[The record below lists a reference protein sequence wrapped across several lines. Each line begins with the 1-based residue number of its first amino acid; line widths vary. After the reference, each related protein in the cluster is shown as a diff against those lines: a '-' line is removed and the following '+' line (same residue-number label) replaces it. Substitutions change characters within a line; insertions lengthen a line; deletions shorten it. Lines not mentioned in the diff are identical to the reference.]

1 MGYANRRR
9 RRGRWVHQLLYV
21 YGWVCV
27 AARARSIRQK
37 RQPSR
42 RFDWTR
48 REGEEDPITFSFV
61 RVEDDDDDDGDGDD
75 AHRRMWMAYIYIY
88 MIASIVVVAVVRAY
102 ALKMML
108 LIGMN
113 TSLTKNPTKPM
124 ITNPVAVR
132 AAIFQNSSAL
142 GLVHFLTRRMLSLAK
157 SRTGLMAISATSMV
171 ELLRRTVTR
180 LRAHS
185 ALAVARVG
193 VGLATDE
200 ARGHA
205 SVMSHCHASSSSSP
219 CAPCAGTGVRAA
231 ADGFEACPACRGA
244 GAVDARDAC
253 CASHGGGEL
262 ASSSSAR
269 ASGSFDVMRAVRAL
283 RLVDERDAPRAFGE
297 AEDVALLYF
306 TSKDCGACKR
316 FAPTLMAFA
325 KAHDVRVVAIACDA
339 SSTAYAGLDGS
350 NFTRVRVRE
359 VASASDED
367 GTSVVALNALLR
379 ALSIRFLP
387 TVVVVNLKLDVVVTD
402 WGRTVMSL
410 NSNPLPAWRR
420 GESGLI
426 PNPMRPFMKGIE
438 QCAYGG
444 GGDSSA
450 A

>member
-1 MGYANRRR
+1 
-9 RRGRWVHQLLYV
+9 
-21 YGWVCV
+21 
-27 AARARSIRQK
+27 
-37 RQPSR
+37 
-42 RFDWTR
+42 
-48 REGEEDPITFSFV
+48 
-61 RVEDDDDDDGDGDD
+61 
-75 AHRRMWMAYIYIY
+75 
-88 MIASIVVVAVVRAY
+88 
-102 ALKMML
+102 
-108 LIGMN
+108 
-113 TSLTKNPTKPM
+113 
-124 ITNPVAVR
+124 
-132 AAIFQNSSAL
+132 
-142 GLVHFLTRRMLSLAK
+142 
-157 SRTGLMAISATSMV
+157 
-171 ELLRRTVTR
+171 
-180 LRAHS
+180 
-185 ALAVARVG
+185 
-193 VGLATDE
+193 
-200 ARGHA
+200 
-205 SVMSHCHASSSSSP
+205 
-219 CAPCAGTGVRAA
+219 
-231 ADGFEACPACRGA
+231 
-244 GAVDARDAC
+244 
-253 CASHGGGEL
+253 
-262 ASSSSAR
+262 
-269 ASGSFDVMRAVRAL
+269 MRAVRAL

-359 VASASDED
+359 ASDEDGTSVVALDED

-426 PNPMRPFMKGIE
+426 PNPMRAFMKGIE

-444 GGDSSA
+444 DSSA

>member
-1 MGYANRRR
+1 MTLGGA
-9 RRGRWVHQLLYV
+9 
-21 YGWVCV
+21 
-27 AARARSIRQK
+27 
-37 RQPSR
+37 P
-42 RFDWTR
+42 
-48 REGEEDPITFSFV
+48 
-61 RVEDDDDDDGDGDD
+61 
-75 AHRRMWMAYIYIY
+75 
-88 MIASIVVVAVVRAY
+88 
-102 ALKMML
+102 AL
-108 LIGMN
+108 
-113 TSLTKNPTKPM
+113 
-124 ITNPVAVR
+124 V
-132 AAIFQNSSAL
+132 
-142 GLVHFLTRRMLSLAK
+142 
-157 SRTGLMAISATSMV
+157 
-171 ELLRRTVTR
+171 
-180 LRAHS
+180 
-185 ALAVARVG
+185 VARVG

-205 SVMSHCHASSSSSP
+205 SVMSYCHASSSSSP

-262 ASSSSAR
+262 ASSSSSSSAR

-325 KAHDVRVVAIACDA
+325 KANDVRVVAIACDA

-359 VASASDED
+359 DAVASEED

-426 PNPMRPFMKGIE
+426 PNPMRAFMKGIE

-444 GGDSSA
+444 DSSA

>member
-1 MGYANRRR
+1 MMHIDGC
-9 RRGRWVHQLLYV
+9 
-21 YGWVCV
+21 GWH
-27 AARARSIRQK
+27 I
-37 RQPSR
+37 
-42 RFDWTR
+42 
-48 REGEEDPITFSFV
+48 
-61 RVEDDDDDDGDGDD
+61 
-75 AHRRMWMAYIYIY
+75 YIYIY
-88 MIASIVVVAVVRAY
+88 DCVVVVVVFVRAY

-180 LRAHS
+180 NRAHS

-205 SVMSHCHASSSSSP
+205 SVMSYCHASSSSSP

-262 ASSSSAR
+262 ASSSAR

-359 VASASDED
+359 DASASDED

-426 PNPMRPFMKGIE
+426 PNPMRTFMKGIE